1 MGGIIMIESDVLI
14 QLRETHHKLT
24 QMMQIKLDEDG
35 ITPGLLYITILIDE
49 NPNASQKELA
59 QAMRFTEGAMSCA
72 VKRLLKLNILEQK
85 ALESDLRYNRLV
97 VTEKG
102 REIINR
108 YRDYLFKRY
117 KSIFSGFSND
127 ELVKLRDLLLKIN
140 ANIDKINAQI
150 EKEEM

>member
-1 MGGIIMIESDVLI
+1 MIESDVLI

-24 QMMQIKLDEDG
+24 QMMKMKLDEDG
-35 ITPGLLYITILIDE
+35 ITPGLLNLAMIIDK

-85 ALESDLRYNRLV
+85 ALESDQRYNRLV

-102 REIINR
+102 RAIIEKHK
-108 YRDYLFKRY
+108 DYLFRCFKD
-117 KSIFSGFSND
+117 IFSGFNYE
-127 ELVKLRDLLLKIN
+127 ELDKLRELLHRIN
-140 ANIDKINAQI
+140 TNIDKINAQAEI
-150 EKEEM
+150 EER